1 MTLGIILFAKDES
14 VVIVSDK
21 RITSGMGTMSAHGDL
36 VQKIHR
42 VNDYCGLTIA
52 GDGGIAVT
60 IVQLFLKEIA
70 SRGNDISVSEA
81 AETFRRIAVENYEKW
96 FGQIPIEKWTQNM
109 LDTNRSLPHF
119 TVLVAGFERDDK
131 GNLAERKLIELNA
144 YRRFA
149 PQTNSANFGVIG
161 VTTISQYLLYR
172 FYNMPDKDIDITAGL
187 ASLCI
192 QETNSQDDSVGDEF
206 QIATFSKD
214 KPFQFYSEDKLELI
228 KQRCAEMKND
238 FETALY
244 AVKVREQP

>member
-21 RITSGMGTMSAHGDL
+21 RVTSGTMAMSAHGDL

-42 VNDYCGLTIA
+42 VNDYCGLTVA

-60 IVQLFLKEIA
+60 IVQLFLKEVAAMGNNIA
-70 SRGNDISVSEA
+70 VSEV
-81 AETFRRIAVENYEKW
+81 AEIFRKIATEHYDRW
-96 FGQIPIEKWTQNM
+96 FGQMPIEKWTENM
-109 LDTNRSLPHF
+109 KNASLPHF
-119 TVLVAGFERDDK
+119 TVLMAGFDK
-131 GNLAERKLIELNA
+131 DEQGNLSERKLLELNA

-149 PQTNSANFGVIG
+149 PQTNSASFGVIG

-187 ASLCI
+187 AALCI

-206 QIATFSKD
+206 QIATFSKN
-214 KPFQFYSEDKLELI
+214 KPFQFYSEDKLGEI

-244 AVKVREQP
+244 SAKVKEQP

>member
-21 RITSGMGTMSAHGDL
+21 RVTSGTIAMSAHGDL

-42 VNDYCGLTIA
+42 VSDYCGLTIA

-60 IVQLFLKEIA
+60 IVQAFLKEIA
-70 SRGNDISVSEA
+70 KTGNKVSISEA
-81 AETFRRIAVENYEKW
+81 AEKFREIATSNNDKW
-96 FGQIPIEKWTQNM
+96 FGQMPIEKWTENM
-109 LDTNRSLPHF
+109 KNACLPHF
-119 TVLVAGFERDDK
+119 TVLLAGFDK
-131 GNLAERKLIELNA
+131 NEQGNFTDRKLLELNA

-149 PQTNSANFGVIG
+149 PQTNSANFGAIG

-172 FYNMPDKDIDITAGL
+172 FYNTPDKDLDITAGL
-187 ASLCI
+187 AALCI

-214 KPFQFYSEDKLELI
+214 KPFEFYSEDKLVLI
-228 KQRCAEMKND
+228 KRRCAEMKTD

-244 AVKVREQP
+244 NVKVKEQP